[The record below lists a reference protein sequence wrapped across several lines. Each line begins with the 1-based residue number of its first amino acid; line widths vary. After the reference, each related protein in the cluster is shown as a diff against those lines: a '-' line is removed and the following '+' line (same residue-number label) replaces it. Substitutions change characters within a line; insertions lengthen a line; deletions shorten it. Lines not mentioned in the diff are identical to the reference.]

1 MNKTNQTILTM
12 GLALI
17 ATASLSAAND
27 WENPAVFA
35 VGNEPTR
42 ATAYVYADRDA
53 AIANVRESSQW
64 FKDLSGNWK
73 FRWSPTPDGA
83 PAGFEATNYDDSSW
97 GTMPVPGNWEL
108 NGFGKPIYT
117 NVIYPFPANPPYIPH
132 DDNPTGCY
140 RTSFELPKAM
150 EGRRVYLHF
159 ESGLAGM
166 YVWINGTKVGYG
178 QMSKSPTE
186 WDVTKYVK
194 PGSNLLAVK
203 GFRWTDGSYL
213 EDQDFWRLSGF
224 DRGVYLYSTANQ
236 SIRDA
241 YIVAGLDKNYDR
253 GTFNATFTLRNHDA
267 KAATAKL
274 QIELLDAAG
283 KTVFTTSKAATLP
296 ANSSNDVK
304 ISRNGLKVLHWS
316 AETPNLYTVVAT
328 LKDAKG
334 NTIEATSYKVGFRT
348 SEIKDGVLLVNGKY
362 VLIKGVNLHE
372 HNPLLGHIRSC
383 DYLMKDFEQMKRANV
398 NTIRTCHYPQSTYF
412 YEMCD
417 KYGFYVID
425 EANIESHGLGYGREN
440 VAFNPEWDAAHM
452 DRTQRLVERDK
463 NHPCVIVWSLGN
475 EASNGDVFKK
485 TYKWVKNRDKSRPV
499 QYERA
504 ELEENTDIIC
514 PMYWPIH
521 KTIEYAKSNPSRPLI
536 QCEYSHAM
544 GNSCGN
550 LKEYWESIRKYRS
563 LQGGCIWDWVDQG
576 ILTKDENGKPYYAY
590 GGDFGAAHLQNDEN
604 FCINGLV
611 LPDRTPSPQI
621 PEVKKAY
628 QNVHFR
634 AIDLAKG
641 IIEVYNEN
649 LFTDLSQYTFEWQ
662 LLSNGKP
669 AANGDFTV
677 NVAPQGKKQ
686 VTLNLPKI
694 KAGEG
699 TEVTLNVVAKAR
711 KATEFYPQGYVL
723 AHEQFAMG
731 GTFFTEKPA
740 ATGSL
745 EVLKSGDKEVVCRS
759 GNVEVKIDDRNSLS
773 IKKNGKPVLES
784 MKPNF
789 WRGTTDND
797 YGNGSV
803 TRQGIWRCAG
813 ANAQVRKLQSLVLN
827 SGEVEVTL
835 TKWLGDVMCDWV
847 ETYLVHL
854 DGSVD
859 VKIDFIP
866 RRNDLPEMM
875 RLGVRLTTAD
885 GFENLKYYA
894 RGPEENYIDRCAGTP
909 LGYYESTVTAQYH
922 PYVRPQACGNH
933 TDMRFVSVDNAAA
946 ELNVTAVET
955 PLQFSALHFTDEQL
969 EAGLTKAQRH
979 TSDLTPQKK
988 TILTIDMLQKGL
1000 AGNDS
1005 WGAHPLDQY
1014 RYRAEQRSFAFTLTV
1029 K

>member
-1 MNKTNQTILTM
+1 MNTKSLFLSM
-12 GLALI
+12 GFALA
-17 ATASLSAAND
+17 ATATLSAAND

-53 AIANVRESSQW
+53 AIANVREQSEW
-64 FKDLSGNWK
+64 FKCLSGNWK
-73 FRWSPTPDGA
+73 FFWSPTPDGA
-83 PAGFEATNYDDSSW
+83 PIGFQKQGYDDSAW

-108 NGFGKPIYT
+108 NGYGKPIYT
-117 NVIYPFPANPPYIPH
+117 NVIFPFPANPPYIPH

-140 RTSFELPKAM
+140 RTTFELPKAM
-150 EGRRVYLHF
+150 EGRRVFLHF

-166 YVWINGTKVGYG
+166 YVWVNGTKVGYG

-186 WDVTKYVK
+186 WDITEYVT

-224 DRGVYLYSTANQ
+224 DRDVYLYSTANQ

-241 YIVAGLDKNYDR
+241 EIIAGLDKNYDR
-253 GTFNATFTLRNHDA
+253 GTFNATFTVRNYDA
-267 KAATAKL
+267 KAVSSRLAV
-274 QIELLDAAG
+274 ELLDAAG
-283 KTVFTTSKAATLP
+283 NSVFSTTKSASLAAGKST
-296 ANSSNDVK
+296 DVK
-304 ISRNGLKVLHWS
+304 IAKAGLKVLHWS

-334 NTIEATSYKVGFRT
+334 KTIEATSYKVGFRT
-348 SEIKDGVLLVNGKY
+348 TEIKDGVLLVNGKY
-362 VLIKGVNLHE
+362 ILVKGVNLHE
-372 HNPLLGHIRSC
+372 HNPKTGHVNSAE
-383 DYLMKDFEQMKRANV
+383 YLMKDFEQMKRANV

-440 VAFNPEWDAAHM
+440 VAFDPAWDAAHM
-452 DRTQRLVERDK
+452 DRTKRLVERDK

-485 TYKWVKNRDKSRPV
+485 TYKWVKERDKTRPV

-504 ELEENTDIIC
+504 EMGENTDIIC
-514 PMYWPIH
+514 PMYWPVH
-521 KTIEYAKSNPSRPLI
+521 RTIEYAKSNPARPFI

-544 GNSCGN
+544 GNSSGN
-550 LKEYWESIRKYRS
+550 LREYWEAIREYRA

-576 ILTKDENGKPYYAY
+576 ILTHDENGKPYYAY

-621 PEVKKAY
+621 TEVKKAY

-634 AIDLAKG
+634 AVDLEKG

-649 LFTDLSQYTFEWQ
+649 AFTDLSQYTFEWEMAT
-662 LLSNGKP
+662 GVHIP
-669 AANGDFTV
+669 FEV
-677 NVAPQGKKQ
+677 NMAPQSKKQ
-686 VTLNLPKI
+686 VKLNLPNISVKNGDLI
-694 KAGEG
+694 
-699 TEVTLNVVAKAR
+699 LNVYAKAR
-711 KATEFYPQGYVL
+711 KATEFYPEGYVL
-723 AHEQFAMG
+723 AQEQFVLQSNS
-731 GTFFTEKPA
+731 FPA
-740 ATGSL
+740 EPVEATGGKL
-745 EVLKSGDKEVVCRS
+745 EVVKADDQDVICRTGDL
-759 GNVEVKIDDRNSLS
+759 EVKVAAWNSLS
-773 IKKNGKPVLES
+773 IKKGNRWILDNL
-784 MKPNF
+784 KPNF
-789 WRGTTDND
+789 WRACTDND
-797 YGNGSV
+797 YGNESMLK
-803 TRQGIWRCAG
+803 QGIWRCAG
-813 ANAQVRKLQSLVLN
+813 FNGQVRKLEHLVLDN
-827 SGEVEVTL
+827 GEVEVTL
-835 TKWLGDVMCDWV
+835 HKWLGDVMCDWT
-847 ETYLVHL
+847 ETYLIHL

-859 VKIDFIP
+859 VNINFIP

-875 RLGVRLTTAD
+875 RLGVVMTAAEGLED
-885 GFENLKYYA
+885 LQYYA

-909 LGYYESTVTAQYH
+909 LGNYKSTVTAQYH

-933 TDMRFVSVDNAAA
+933 TDMRWFKVSDKDASLTVRATEA
-946 ELNVTAVET
+946 
-955 PLQFSALHFTDEQL
+955 PLQFSALHFTDAQL
-969 EAGLTKAQRH
+969 EAGITKAQRH

-988 TILTIDMLQKGL
+988 VILTVDLLQKGL
-1000 AGNDS
+1000 GGTDS
-1005 WGAHPLDQY
+1005 WGTQPLDQY
-1014 RYRAEQRSFAFTLTV
+1014 RYKAEQRSFSFRVAV

>member
-1 MNKTNQTILTM
+1 MNIKQLILSM
-12 GLALI
+12 SGVLAAL
-17 ATASLSAAND
+17 AANGAAND

-53 AIANVRESSQW
+53 AIANVRENSVW
-64 FKDLSGNWK
+64 FKDISGNWK

-83 PAGFEATNYDDSSW
+83 PAGFEAVNYDDRSW

-117 NVIYPFPANPPYIPH
+117 NVVFPFPANPPYIPH

-140 RTSFELPKAM
+140 RTNFELPKAM

-166 YVWINGTKVGYG
+166 YVWVNGKKVGYG

-186 WDVTKYVK
+186 WDITEYVK
-194 PGSNLLAVK
+194 PGNNLLAVK

-241 YIVAGLDKNYDR
+241 YIIAGLDKNYDR
-253 GTFNATFTLRNHDA
+253 GTLNATFTLRNHDA
-267 KAATAKL
+267 KAVPAKL
-274 QIELLDAAG
+274 TVELLDAEG
-283 KTVFTTSKAATLP
+283 NTVMTTSKG
-296 ANSSNDVK
+296 VK
-304 ISRNGLKVLHWS
+304 IAAGASTDVQIARNGLKVLHWS

-328 LKDAKG
+328 LKDSKG
-334 NTIEATSYKVGFRT
+334 KLIEATSYKVGFRT
-348 SEIKDGVLLVNGKY
+348 TEIKNGVLLVNGKY

-372 HNPLLGHIRSC
+372 HNPILGHAHAAH
-383 DYLMKDFEQMKRANV
+383 YLMKDFEQMKRANV

-452 DRTQRLVERDK
+452 DRTKRHVERDK
-463 NHPCVIVWSLGN
+463 NHACVIVWSLGN

-485 TYKWVKNRDKSRPV
+485 TYKWVKGRDKSRPV

-504 ELEENTDIIC
+504 EMGENTDIIC
-514 PMYWPIH
+514 PMYWPVDR
-521 KTIEYAKSNPSRPLI
+521 TIEYAKSNPSRPFI

-544 GNSCGN
+544 GNSSGN
-550 LKEYWESIRKYRS
+550 LREYWEAIREYRP

-576 ILTKDENGKPYYAY
+576 LLTKDENGKPYYAY
-590 GGDFGAAHLQNDEN
+590 GGDFGAAHLQHDEN

-628 QNVHFR
+628 QCVHFR

-649 LFTDLSQYTFEWQ
+649 CFTDLSQYTFEWQ
-662 LLSNGKP
+662 VLSNGS
-669 AANGDFTV
+669 AAASGNFEV

-694 KAGEG
+694 KVTEG
-699 TEVTLNVVAKAR
+699 TELMLNVAAKAR
-711 KATEFYPQGYVL
+711 KATKFYPEGYVL
-723 AHEQFAMG
+723 AHEQMPLGGSFFAA
-731 GTFFTEKPA
+731 KPA
-740 ATGSL
+740 ASGKL
-745 EVLKSGDKEVVCRS
+745 EVVKADDKAVVCKA
-759 GNVEVKIDDRNSLS
+759 GDLEVKVDVWTSLS
-773 IKKNGKPVLES
+773 IKKGDRWILERTQ
-784 MKPNF
+784 PNF
-789 WRGTTDND
+789 WRGTIDND
-797 YGNGSV
+797 YGNASHLTQAV
-803 TRQGIWRCAG
+803 WRCAG
-813 ANAQVRKLQSLVLN
+813 ANAQVRRLEHIVLN
-827 SGEVEVTL
+827 SGEVEVKL
-835 TKWLGDVMCDWV
+835 VKWLGDVQSDWT
-847 ETYLVHL
+847 ETYLIRL

-859 VKIDFIP
+859 VDIDFVP
-866 RRNDLPEMM
+866 HRNDLPELM
-875 RLGVRLTTAD
+875 RLGVAMTTAD
-885 GFENLKYYA
+885 GMEGLTYYA

-909 LGYYESTVTAQYH
+909 LGLYNSTVTEQYH

-933 TDMRFVSVDNAAA
+933 TDMRFVKVHDAGAS
-946 ELNVTAVET
+946 LSVTANEV
-955 PLQFSALHFTDEQL
+955 PLQFTALHFTDAQL

-979 TSDLTPQKK
+979 TSDLTPLKK
-988 TILTIDMLQKGL
+988 TILTIDLIQKGI
-1000 AGNDS
+1000 GGTDS
-1005 WGAHPLDQY
+1005 WHAHPLDKY
-1014 RYRAEQRSFAFTLTV
+1014 RYAAEQHSFGFTVAV